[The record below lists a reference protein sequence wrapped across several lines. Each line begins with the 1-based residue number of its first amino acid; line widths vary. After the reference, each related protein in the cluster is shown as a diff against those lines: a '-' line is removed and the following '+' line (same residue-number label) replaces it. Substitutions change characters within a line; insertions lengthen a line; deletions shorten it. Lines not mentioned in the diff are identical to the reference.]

1 MKLLLILLLSISLYA
16 SQILSYNVYDRTD
29 RVDLM
34 ITFDT
39 PYNGVIKE
47 SHNRSKIIIKLE
59 NSTIEASK
67 IKKISSP
74 FLQSLTITPL
84 DHETQIMAITT
95 QPVKFIASK
104 TSDGYGLRL
113 RFVPS
118 TLSTTQ
124 QSVTKENQSS
134 TNETNYLS
142 NLPTKKSDDL
152 TQSYIIVT
160 LILLIGIFILFYL
173 KRKTTPKKPLKAN
186 TPQTKESQW
195 LFNAT
200 TTEEKPT
207 NNNVSIRFQKAID
220 DHSSV
225 VMLDFGEESY
235 LVLMGNSNIL
245 LDKFHENRP
254 TSQTEFESILQSR
267 HEELEEFLHG
277 PKEHVTYNEEKE
289 PLQAYK
295 ERAASIV
302 YNEE

>member
-1 MKLLLILLLSISLYA
+1 MKFLLLLLLSISLYA
-16 SQILSYNVYDRTD
+16 SQILSYNVYNRTD

-39 PYNGVIKE
+39 PYDGVIKE
-47 SHNRSKIIIKLE
+47 SHNRSKVIVKLE

-84 DHETQIMAITT
+84 NDETQIMAITT
-95 QPVKFIASK
+95 QPVKFVASK

-118 TLSTTQ
+118 TFSTTQ
-124 QSVTKENQSS
+124 QSVTKESQSS
-134 TNETNYLS
+134 TNESNYLS
-142 NLPTKKSDDL
+142 NLPTKKSNDL
-152 TQSYIIVT
+152 TLSYIIVT

-173 KRKTTPKKPLKAN
+173 KRKITPKKPLKTDA
-186 TPQTKESQW
+186 PQTKESQW

-200 TTEEKPT
+200 TTEEELI

-220 DHSSV
+220 DHNSV

-245 LDKFHENRP
+245 LDKVHENRP

-267 HEELEEFLHG
+267 HEKLEEFLHG
-277 PKEHVTYNEEKE
+277 PKEQVTYNEEKE

-295 ERAASIV
+295 ERAASIA